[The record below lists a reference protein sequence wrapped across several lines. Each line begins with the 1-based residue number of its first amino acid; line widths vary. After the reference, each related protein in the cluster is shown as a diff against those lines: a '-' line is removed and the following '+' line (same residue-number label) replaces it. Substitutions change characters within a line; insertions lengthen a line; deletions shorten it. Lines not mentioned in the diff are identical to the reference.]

1 MVCRCKTGVTYQ
13 QSPTVLELFAV
24 HIVLFAVASGMAA
37 PIDCFQ
43 QVNESD
49 GLGLE
54 WSLVTGTQTLLFYSQ
69 IMANTLE
76 PLIVT
81 AEERVAPI
89 LSTACDLLMQY
100 ELMNK
105 VDSTGDLQVIMRQ
118 NLMDVCNWVRAL
130 NTTGDVTLREDVAA
144 NCSCLPEDVT
154 FLHMH
159 CARSRLFPTVNNAW
173 SKIYHSPLLR
183 AVENVNSCEWI
194 ERVIPASH
202 KTNIKSFL
210 PFCI

>member
-69 IMANTLE
+69 IMVSHTFAFC
-76 PLIVT
+76 IR
-81 AEERVAPI
+81 A
-89 LSTACDLLMQY
+89 
-100 ELMNK
+100 
-105 VDSTGDLQVIMRQ
+105 
-118 NLMDVCNWVRAL
+118 WV
-130 NTTGDVTLREDVAA
+130 
-144 NCSCLPEDVT
+144 VT
-154 FLHMH
+154 FSL
-159 CARSRLFPTVNNAW
+159 
-173 SKIYHSPLLR
+173 Y
-183 AVENVNSCEWI
+183 
-194 ERVIPASH
+194 VIIILYTPVGKHFRTSDS
-202 KTNIKSFL
+202 N
-210 PFCI
+210 C